1 MSQAFT
7 RILDNQS
14 NKLLAN
20 LPSNDAISGFKMDG
34 FAPIV
39 QPMPLQVQSM
49 PLQVQSMPLQVQSMP
64 LQVQSMPL
72 QSPQVQVGEGTQEFK
87 GIKLLGFEFTVYTLI
102 LVVVLTV
109 CVAYFLY
116 KYFFTKT
123 DLVVYKKNPKKESK
137 KNKEKNKEEFS
148 NGSNGSD
155 ASNTSNISGSSLTQT
170 LDI

>member
-20 LPSNDAISGFKMDG
+20 LPSNDIFKMDVSVPL
-34 FAPIV
+34 A
-39 QPMPLQVQSM
+39 QPVPSLNQVQSI
-49 PLQVQSMPLQVQSMP
+49 PLLSPVQG
-64 LQVQSMPL
+64 
-72 QSPQVQVGEGTQEFK
+72 GEGTQECK

-102 LVVVLTV
+102 LVVVLIV

-148 NGSNGSD
+148 NDLNSSNESNDSD
-155 ASNTSNISGSSLTQT
+155 VSSPKT
-170 LDI
+170 LDE

>member
-20 LPSNDAISGFKMDG
+20 LPSNDAISGFKMDT
-34 FAPIV
+34 FAP
-39 QPMPLQVQSM
+39 
-49 PLQVQSMPLQVQSMP
+49 MP

-72 QSPQVQVGEGTQEFK
+72 QSPQVQVGEGTQDLK

-102 LVVVLTV
+102 LVVVLIV

-148 NGSNGSD
+148 NGYNGSD
-155 ASNTSNISGSSLTQT
+155 ASNVSGSLSVQT
-170 LDI
+170 LDE

>member
-20 LPSNDAISGFKMDG
+20 LPSNDAISGFKMDA

-39 QPMPLQVQSM
+39 QP
-49 PLQVQSMPLQVQSMP
+49 MPLQVQSMP

-148 NGSNGSD
+148 NGSD
-155 ASNTSNISGSSLTQT
+155 ASNTSNVSGSLSVQT
-170 LDI
+170 LDE

>member
-49 PLQVQSMPLQVQSMP
+49 PLQVQSMPLQ
-64 LQVQSMPL
+64 
-72 QSPQVQVGEGTQEFK
+72 SPQVQVGEGTQEFK

-102 LVVVLTV
+102 LVIVLIV

-148 NGSNGSD
+148 NSSNGSD
-155 ASNTSNISGSSLTQT
+155 ASNVSGSLSVQT
-170 LDI
+170 LDE

>member
-1 MSQAFT
+1 MNQAFT

-20 LPSNDAISGFKMDG
+20 LPSNDVLTGVKMDVSV
-34 FAPIV
+34 PLV
-39 QPMPLQVQSM
+39 QPVPQVQSM
-49 PLQVQSMPLQVQSMP
+49 L
-64 LQVQSMPL
+64 L
-72 QSPQVQVGEGTQEFK
+72 QSPQVQGGEGIQESK

-102 LVVVLTV
+102 LVVVLIV

-137 KNKEKNKEEFS
+137 KNKEKNREEFS
-148 NGSNGSD
+148 NSLNSSNS
-155 ASNTSNISGSSLTQT
+155 SNDSGSSSPKT
-170 LDI
+170 LDE

>member
-1 MSQAFT
+1 MSQSFT

-20 LPSNDAISGFKMDG
+20 LPSNDAISGFKMDT
-34 FAPIV
+34 FAPMV
-39 QPMPLQVQSM
+39 QP
-49 PLQVQSMPLQVQSMP
+49 MP

-72 QSPQVQVGEGTQEFK
+72 QSPQVQGGEDTQEFK

-102 LVVVLTV
+102 LVIVLTV

-155 ASNTSNISGSSLTQT
+155 ASNVSGSLSVQT
-170 LDI
+170 LDE

>member
-1 MSQAFT
+1 MSQSFT

-20 LPSNDAISGFKMDG
+20 LPSNDAISGFKMDT
-34 FAPIV
+34 FAP
-39 QPMPLQVQSM
+39 M
-49 PLQVQSMPLQVQSMP
+49 VQSMP

-72 QSPQVQVGEGTQEFK
+72 QSPQVQGGEDTQEFK

-102 LVVVLTV
+102 LVIVLTV

-155 ASNTSNISGSSLTQT
+155 ASNVSGSLSVQT
-170 LDI
+170 LDE

>member
-1 MSQAFT
+1 MNQAFT

-20 LPSNDAISGFKMDG
+20 LPSNDVLTGVKMEV
-34 FAPIV
+34 PIV
-39 QPMPLQVQSM
+39 QPVPQVQSM
-49 PLQVQSMPLQVQSMP
+49 I
-64 LQVQSMPL
+64 L
-72 QSPQVQVGEGTQEFK
+72 QSPQVQGGEGTQECK

-102 LVVVLTV
+102 LVVVLIV

-148 NGSNGSD
+148 DGLNSSNGSND
-155 ASNTSNISGSSLTQT
+155 SGSSSPKT
-170 LDI
+170 LDE

>member
-1 MSQAFT
+1 MSQSFT

-20 LPSNDAISGFKMDG
+20 LPSNDAISGFKMDV
-34 FAPIV
+34 FA
-39 QPMPLQVQSM
+39 PMPLQVQSM
-49 PLQVQSMPLQVQSMP
+49 PPQVQSMPP
-64 LQVQSMPL
+64 
-72 QSPQVQVGEGTQEFK
+72 QSPQVQVGEGTQDFK
-87 GIKLLGFEFTVYTLI
+87 GIKLLGFEFTIYTLI
-102 LVVVLTV
+102 LVVILTV

-123 DLVVYKKNPKKESK
+123 DLVVYKKNPKKELK

-148 NGSNGSD
+148 NGSD
-155 ASNTSNISGSSLTQT
+155 ASNASNVSGSSTVQT

>member
-20 LPSNDAISGFKMDG
+20 LPSMEVNIS
-34 FAPIV
+34 APSV
-39 QPMPLQVQSM
+39 PLQIQSG
-49 PLQVQSMPLQVQSMP
+49 PLQIP
-64 LQVQSMPL
+64 
-72 QSPQVQVGEGTQEFK
+72 SPQVQAGEGMPECK
-87 GIKLLGFEFTVYTLI
+87 GIKLFGFEFTIYTLI
-102 LVVVLTV
+102 LVVVLLA
-109 CVAYFLY
+109 CVGYFLY

-137 KNKEKNKEEFS
+137 INKIKNKEEFS
-148 NGSNGSD
+148 NESE
-155 ASNTSNISGSSLTQT
+155 ASNMSGSSSSAQT

>member
-1 MSQAFT
+1 MSQSFT

-20 LPSNDAISGFKMDG
+20 LPSNDAISGFKMDA
-34 FAPIV
+34 FA
-39 QPMPLQVQSM
+39 
-49 PLQVQSMPLQVQSMP
+49 SMPLQVQSMP

-72 QSPQVQVGEGTQEFK
+72 QSPQIQVGEGTQDFK

-137 KNKEKNKEEFS
+137 KYKEKNKEEFS
-148 NGSNGSD
+148 NGSNCSD
-155 ASNTSNISGSSLTQT
+155 ASNVSGSLSVQT
-170 LDI
+170 LDE

>member
-1 MSQAFT
+1 MSQSFT

-20 LPSNDAISGFKMDG
+20 LPSNDVFTGLKMDIS
-34 FAPIV
+34 APIV
-39 QPMPLQVQSM
+39 QPIPQVQFM
-49 PLQVQSMPLQVQSMP
+49 APQSMAPQSMA
-64 LQVQSMPL
+64 LQSMALQSMAL
-72 QSPQVQVGEGTQEFK
+72 QSPQVGEGTQDSK

-102 LVVVLTV
+102 LVIVLIV

-148 NGSNGSD
+148 NSSNGSD
-155 ASNTSNISGSSLTQT
+155 ASNVSGSLSVQT
-170 LDI
+170 LDE